1 MALFVKDPEVGALA
15 QELASLKR
23 TTTTTTEAVRLA
35 LRAEIE
41 REKDHLDLVARLRAG
56 LARAGRPEPAARRQ
70 GVPRRIVR
78 RSLMFVDASAHK
90 WIIAWP
96 SRLGSAHM

>member
-1 MALFVKDPEVGALA
+1 MALFVKDPEVDALA

-23 TTTTTTEAVRLA
+23 TTKAEAVRLA

-96 SRLGSAHM
+96 SRLGSPHM

>member
-23 TTTTTTEAVRLA
+23 TTKAEAVRLA